1 MSDVTLRLLAAS
13 APWVSCRW
21 GHGRGA
27 CRWIPPEPPWLRVP
41 PASFGWC
48 PDAGSSPDGE
58 WAEEGAP
65 GLLRVW
71 PPPSLVLFSPAPGWT
86 HRWGFSP
93 CPWPSWKSFS
103 FQLQNPSIFSIPVI
117 FRTSGSGNL
126 LTRIAQSDLRQ
137 KDTAG
142 REWVVGRETAF
153 LLGCSQLLYLN
164 KQAIFKCVQTIC
176 SLFI

>member
-1 MSDVTLRLLAAS
+1 MTLGLLAAS

-58 WAEEGAP
+58 WAEEGAL

-86 HRWGFSP
+86 HRWGLSP

-126 LTRIAQSDLRQ
+126 LTRKAQERSEAKRH
-137 KDTAG
+137 G
-142 REWVVGRETAF
+142 RKRVGCWEGGSGPLGMFSAF
-153 LLGCSQLLYLN
+153 VSE
-164 KQAIFKCVQTIC
+164 QT
-176 SLFI
+176 SHL